1 LRLSRSVRED
11 SGSPF
16 ARDAFAA
23 RGAFRPP
30 FPCCSPSSPF
40 RGPRV
45 ESAEG
50 LAFGSW
56 DGPGLH
62 RGLRPVPHVGAGLG
76 ACVVDD
82 GEGVGFGAGV
92 LVGFL
97 VGGAVDVTGRPPVV
111 VDAGLG
117 VVRACWAADEVWT
130 VVGVGDAE
138 LGPTVAGEVDGVAEG
153 LSLTRTLRLV
163 WSPPPS
169 VVGTMLSGRAWNPMN
184 ASSPVA
190 MVASMTMTRLDS
202 RGPRCAFVRITV
214 ATSPRGSVR
223 ACRTVVSARS
233 STDCTGSVTLCE
245 EP

>member
-1 LRLSRSVRED
+1 VATDAR
-11 SGSPF
+11 F
-16 ARDAFAA
+16 ARDALAA
-23 RGAFRPP
+23 GARWAL
-30 FPCCSPSSPF
+30 PCCSPPPPF

-82 GEGVGFGAGV
+82 GEGDGFGAGV
-92 LVGFL
+92 LVGLL
-97 VGGAVDVTGRPPVV
+97 VGGAVVVTGRPPVV
-111 VDAGLG
+111 VVALG
-117 VVRACWAADEVWT
+117 VVRACWGADDVWS
-130 VVGVGDAE
+130 VVGLGDAE
-138 LGPTVAGEVDGVAEG
+138 LGPTVAGWVDGVAEG
-153 LSLTRTLRLV
+153 LSLTRTLRFV

-169 VVGTMLSGRAWNPMN
+169 VVGTILSGRAWNPMN

-190 MVASMTMTRLDS
+190 MVASITMTRLDS
-202 RGPRCAFVRITV
+202 RGPRCAFERVTV

-223 ACRTVVSARS
+223 AYRTVVSARS